1 MKLLSEIIGP
11 RAERTLGK
19 LLDRDQGI
27 KRDISGKIVSQN
39 MPDPASRENLQ
50 RRVSK
55 VFDNPS
61 NREAIFRPSKMGPQ
75 GRHAAWILGQHM
87 DTRPET
93 QQKVADTMKNYN
105 PSDKRT
111 EFIKDRINVNQAAR
125 TEYRNNPQKYSSYGS
140 SEDDAIKNMRPGRE
154 EFKGPKA
161 PNSPQAALDLEKK
174 KGNELLVK
182 SIEKTG
188 AKTQPSFATK
198 WDDLPSVSKSKSV
211 IDTIKST
218 AAEYAPKVSQ
228 TLGRVAGTVGKIAAN
243 PVVGGIMTAM
253 EPTPANAGEDEKMR
267 QQKYNQSS
275 KTP

>member
-1 MKLLSEIIGP
+1 MKTITEIIGP

-55 VFDNPS
+55 VFDSPS

-93 QQKVADTMKNYN
+93 QQKVADTMKSYN

-111 EFIKDRINVNQAAR
+111 EFIKDRTAVNQAAR
-125 TEYRNNPQKYSSYGS
+125 TEYRSNPQKYSSYGS
-140 SEDDAIKNMRPGRE
+140 SENEAIKNMRPGRS
-154 EFKGPKA
+154 EFQNPKTA

-174 KGNELLVK
+174 KGNDLLVK
-182 SIEKTG
+182 
-188 AKTQPSFATK
+188 
-198 WDDLPSVSKSKSV
+198 
-211 IDTIKST
+211 
-218 AAEYAPKVSQ
+218 
-228 TLGRVAGTVGKIAAN
+228 
-243 PVVGGIMTAM
+243 
-253 EPTPANAGEDEKMR
+253 
-267 QQKYNQSS
+267 
-275 KTP
+275 